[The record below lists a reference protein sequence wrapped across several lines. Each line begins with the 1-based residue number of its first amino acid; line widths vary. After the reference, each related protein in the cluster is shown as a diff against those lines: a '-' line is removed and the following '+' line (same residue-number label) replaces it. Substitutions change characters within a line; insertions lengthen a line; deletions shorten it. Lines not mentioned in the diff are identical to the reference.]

1 MSSNQ
6 IINREEQNKFSNS
19 NSNLSIKPSTDKPSS
34 DSLNRTNSNTPAS
47 LNTNTNSRYSQLPQL
62 NPFKRKKINLIQASI
77 EMLIRRKLQKDHN
90 EDVLPNHRNTYYLL
104 GSVILLAI
112 LALIATYFVKRKS
125 ESKNEKNPKNFYY
138 HIIYRFTQ
146 WLRGG

>member
-62 NPFKRKKINLIQASI
+62 NPLKRKKINLIQASI

-90 EDVLPNHRNTYYLL
+90 EDVLLIIEIHT
-104 GSVILLAI
+104 IF
-112 LALIATYFVKRKS
+112 LALL
-125 ESKNEKNPKNFYY
+125 FYWQ
-138 HIIYRFTQ
+138 F
-146 WLRGG
+146 

>member
-62 NPFKRKKINLIQASI
+62 NPFKKEKINLIQASI
-77 EMLIRRKLQKDHN
+77 EMLIRRKLQKTIMRMYS
-90 EDVLPNHRNTYYLL
+90 NHRNTYYLL

-125 ESKNEKNPKNFYY
+125 ESKK
-138 HIIYRFTQ
+138 
-146 WLRGG
+146 

>member
-62 NPFKRKKINLIQASI
+62 NPFKKEKDKPNPSFNRDADKKKVA
-77 EMLIRRKLQKDHN
+77 KDHN
-90 EDVLPNHRNTYYLL
+90 EDVLLIIEIHT
-104 GSVILLAI
+104 IF
-112 LALIATYFVKRKS
+112 LALL
-125 ESKNEKNPKNFYY
+125 FYWQ
-138 HIIYRFTQ
+138 F
-146 WLRGG
+146 